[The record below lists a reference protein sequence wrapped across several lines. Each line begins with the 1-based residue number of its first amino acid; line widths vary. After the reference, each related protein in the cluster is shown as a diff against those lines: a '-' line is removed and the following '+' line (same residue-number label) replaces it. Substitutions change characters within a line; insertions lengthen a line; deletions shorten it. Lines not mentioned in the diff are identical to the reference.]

1 MDISADVAAIVGQ
14 ASDWN
19 FAGDCALLELMKR
32 ISQNLHERGEQTSRN
47 FREFETKVRRVDI
60 ALDNATN
67 SLRSLQFGQQF
78 VEYRVEEVDDDDFVL
93 PEEQQKK
100 PELPLKSSQEL
111 AAEFL
116 QNNLQMFRKNF
127 EAVTI
132 ELTDSD
138 EEDGTVNATT
148 VYRDKNP
155 YDSIPLP
162 YVIGSKEWQEH
173 KHAGLY
179 DSTENSEDEQPEQF
193 SSSSSDELE
202 TAAPK
207 ATPVHQAQHSDSS
220 SLASL
225 PREMPAQNQATPV
238 AQPPP
243 QPVSQSVPQPVLP
256 LARPRPIISMHRN
269 PHESDMFAALRA
281 SPPSDDPPSSSA
293 SSLNSSPAIS
303 HANAAATGLSSSS
316 SSASKVVIQAGRQS
330 PPKLFDEAIPV
341 AAAATPIDVPSA
353 VRPTPSAASQ
363 IKRKPVNLFNDD
375 EFNSFMS
382 EIVDKVQSKSANGPT
397 PPATVTKAKNSPKE
411 SPAPQEV
418 KPVAPARK
426 PIETPQRSLNLFED
440 SPPPSP
446 SLRPATSTANPAKK
460 LPTSLFD
467 DNLDDDVDDFLSS
480 FTAKPKPQQQTPKTT
495 LFDDDDDLD
504 IDDIFAKKT
513 PTVQPTKLASNIVS
527 ATSLFDDDGEDV
539 ENVND
544 IFGTSSRK
552 AAEKQPQQ
560 QTKVSLV
567 QPPAREP
574 PAAPRSLFDDLGDDD
589 LFGTPKAKK
598 PSPYAGAEKEQ
609 LSETKRLVEEATPA
623 DVEQQLPEQAEL
635 FGQQAKK
642 LERQIP
648 QASQDSPDEAPANL
662 KAQLPISKV
671 DLFSD
676 DFSDEEVVI
685 SSSSHTTRDSKE
697 ITTTGELLPEP
708 TNKAEEDQDEPKNKD
723 EAELSSNNEEQQQ
736 VKPALLGDLLKN
748 IKDSSANT
756 IAEEEEE
763 AEEEQPPPADQQQ
776 LQQDPIISLVAGQT
790 KKLTHSQ
797 APADLA
803 AAQQIMQNYSSLFSD
818 EPPDDSEFFQ
828 SLGTSSLSSLSATKM
843 FDSEQDF
850 FEPSLPDL
858 PPAAA
863 ATVEQAN
870 NDYGGMRLFSDEP
883 PEDDEDEDE
892 QEEKEIAAVSAN
904 AAKQP
909 DAAAPKRI
917 HTIFYDDFSETA
929 RAGSAAPQAKSAIFA
944 EEPPPA
950 DAPKPSSPVKKLQM
964 PNININV
971 QALLPGAGSGPG
983 ALPKPPKKLEE
994 AARSA
999 APVRQAAI
1007 SSSSEADNI
1016 LQCISKTRVRGPA
1029 HRRPSTRRA
1038 RQANYARSLL
1048 EAPPEPTPASST
1060 SPSAA
1065 TSTTASLSSKSAGLP
1080 SFDSDDN
1087 EAAADDAL
1095 FKAFRAQPAAA
1106 QESSQAAKSK
1116 TALFLDCDPDDDA
1129 LFGKTLDRKAE
1140 KVPAVVPP
1148 VAPRATSPFAP
1159 PAIAPVA
1166 PPATTPVAPLATTP
1180 VAMLS
1185 TQPPEDDFKPFAKS
1199 ASFLDSDE
1207 DDDSNG
1213 FLFSPSTAQR
1223 PAQYANMGTSRAP
1236 TGPPKS
1242 YVSFLDNNDADED
1255 AMFAAAATRSA
1266 AAAAPTALPSQ
1277 KPPKDELKS
1286 TAKSAFLVSDEDDD
1300 DDALFQTGKLK
1311 TVAATKKPQVVEP
1324 KSSKVQAPAP
1334 ASVVLDKS
1342 KPKPKPVKS
1351 KLFDDSDDDDDLFG
1365 SAAASVSKAQPA
1377 PAPAAAISQAPL
1389 FASSSEEEPE
1399 QKPPKALTSK
1409 AKLPAKPAK
1418 SLFSDD
1424 DDDDDLFGGGA
1435 AAAAP
1440 GAKRAAPSS
1449 QARPVPKKAASKTT
1463 MATPLQASK
1472 VDGAD
1477 NPLAD
1482 LLGP

>member
-1 MDISADVAAIVGQ
+1 MDISADVADIVGQ
-14 ASDWN
+14 ASEWN

-100 PELPLKSSQEL
+100 PEVPLKSSQEL

-155 YDSIPLP
+155 YDTIPLP

-173 KHAGLY
+173 KYAGLC
-179 DSTENSEDEQPEQF
+179 DSAENSEDEQPEQF

-207 ATPVHQAQHSDSS
+207 PTQVHQAQHSDSS

-225 PREMPAQNQATPV
+225 PKENQAAPA
-238 AQPPP
+238 AQPVL
-243 QPVSQSVPQPVLP
+243 QPVRQPEPQPVLP
-256 LARPRPIISMHRN
+256 VAQPRPIISMHRN

-316 SSASKVVIQAGRQS
+316 SSTSKIVIQANRQS
-330 PPKLFDEAIPV
+330 PPKLFDEAVPV
-341 AAAATPIDVPSA
+341 VPAATPIDVPSE
-353 VRPTPSAASQ
+353 VKPTATAASQ

-382 EIVDKVQSKSANGPT
+382 EIVDKVQSKSGSGST
-397 PPATVTKAKNSPKE
+397 THATVAKSKSVPKE

-418 KPVAPARK
+418 KPVAPPRK
-426 PIETPQRSLNLFED
+426 PNETPQRSLNLFDD
-440 SPPPSP
+440 SPPLSP
-446 SLRPATSTANPAKK
+446 NLRPATSKANPAKK

-467 DNLDDDVDDFLSS
+467 DNLEDDVDDFLSS
-480 FTAKPKPQQQTPKTT
+480 FTAKAKPQQQKPKTT

-513 PTVQPTKLASNIVS
+513 PTVQPTKIVNTS
-527 ATSLFDDDGEDV
+527 SLFDDDFEDV
-539 ENVND
+539 GNAHD
-544 IFGTSSRK
+544 IFGRSSRN
-552 AAEKQPQQ
+552 AAEKQPQPSEAAP
-560 QTKVSLV
+560 VL
-567 QPPAREP
+567 PPAREP
-574 PAAPRSLFDDLGDDD
+574 PSRSLFDDLGDDD
-589 LFGTPKAKK
+589 LFGTPKTKK
-598 PSPYAGAEKEQ
+598 PSPYAPAEKER
-609 LSETKRLVEEATPA
+609 LSETKRLVEEAPAGDVAPA
-623 DVEQQLPEQAEL
+623 DQVMEQQPPEQAEPI
-635 FGQQAKK
+635 GDQAKK
-642 LERQIP
+642 HELQIP
-648 QASQDSPDEAPANL
+648 QASQDSPGEAPANL
-662 KAQLPISKV
+662 KAELPISKV

-676 DFSDEEVVI
+676 DFSDEEAVI
-685 SSSSHTTRDSKE
+685 SSTSRTSRDLKE
-697 ITTTGELLPEP
+697 IRSGELLPEP
-708 TNKAEEDQDEPKNKD
+708 TNKAKEDQDEPEPKD
-723 EAELSSNNEEQQQ
+723 LVSNNEEQHQ

-748 IKDSSANT
+748 INDSSANT
-756 IAEEEEE
+756 MVEEEEE
-763 AEEEQPPPADQQQ
+763 EEEQPPAD
-776 LQQDPIISLVAGQT
+776 QDPIISLVAEQT
-790 KKLTHSQ
+790 KKSTHSP
-797 APADLA
+797 APADVA

-850 FEPSLPDL
+850 YEPSLPDL

-863 ATVEQAN
+863 ATVEQPN

-883 PEDDEDEDE
+883 PDDDEDEEDE
-892 QEEKEIAAVSAN
+892 RGIAAA

-909 DAAAPKRI
+909 DVAAPKRI
-917 HTIFYDDFSETA
+917 HTIFYDDFSETT
-929 RAGSAAPQAKSAIFA
+929 RAGAAQQAKSAIFA

-950 DAPKPSSPVKKLQM
+950 DAVASKPGSPIKKLQM

-971 QALLPGAGSGPG
+971 QALLPGSGAS

-994 AARSA
+994 AVAPST
-999 APVRQAAI
+999 APVSQVAI

-1038 RQANYARSLL
+1038 RQANYAKSLL
-1048 EAPPEPTPASST
+1048 EAQPEPIPASST

-1065 TSTTASLSSKSAGLP
+1065 TSTTASLSSKSAGVP
-1080 SFDSDDN
+1080 SFESDDN
-1087 EAAADDAL
+1087 EADDAL

-1106 QESSQAAKSK
+1106 QESSRAAISK
-1116 TALFLDCDPDDDA
+1116 PALFLDCQPDDDE
-1129 LFGKTLDRKAE
+1129 LFGKTLERKTN
-1140 KVPAVVPP
+1140 KMPATAPP
-1148 VAPRATSPFAP
+1148 VDPPASAPAAP
-1159 PAIAPVA
+1159 PAASHATTPVALTEVSPVA
-1166 PPATTPVAPLATTP
+1166 PPATAP
-1180 VAMLS
+1180 VAMLSS
-1185 TQPPEDDFKPFAKS
+1185 TQPPEDDIKHFDKPS
-1199 ASFLDSDE
+1199 PFLDSGE
-1207 DDDSNG
+1207 DDDG
-1213 FLFSPSTAQR
+1213 FLFSPSAAQR
-1223 PAQYANMGTSRAP
+1223 PAQYANRGTSRAP

-1242 YVSFLDNNDADED
+1242 YVSFLDNNDEDED
-1255 AMFAAAATRSA
+1255 AMFAAAATRS

-1286 TAKSAFLVSDEDDD
+1286 TAKSAFLDSDDD
-1300 DDALFQTGKLK
+1300 DDEALFWSSKLQTQ
-1311 TVAATKKPQVVEP
+1311 TQIVEP
-1324 KSSKVQAPAP
+1324 NSSKVETPAPAP
-1334 ASVVLDKS
+1334 ASVALDKS
-1342 KPKPKPVKS
+1342 KPQPVKS

-1365 SAAASVSKAQPA
+1365 SAVTKAQS
-1377 PAPAAAISQAPL
+1377 APAAAATL

-1399 QKPPKALTSK
+1399 QKPPKPLTTK
-1409 AKLPAKPAK
+1409 AKLPAK

-1435 AAAAP
+1435 AA
-1440 GAKRAAPSS
+1440 GAKRAAISS
-1449 QARPVPKKAASKTT
+1449 QAKPLPKKTAGKTTTATPVQASKT
-1463 MATPLQASK
+1463 
-1472 VDGAD
+1472 DGVD

>member
-1 MDISADVAAIVGQ
+1 MDISADVAAIVEQ
-14 ASDWN
+14 ASEWN

-47 FREFETKVRRVDI
+47 LREFETQVRRVDI

-148 VYRDKNP
+148 VYRAKNP

-173 KHAGLY
+173 KYAGLY
-179 DSTENSEDEQPEQF
+179 DSAENSEDEQPEQF

-207 ATPVHQAQHSDSS
+207 PTHVHQAQHSDSS

-225 PREMPAQNQATPV
+225 PKENQATPAAQPVPQLV
-238 AQPPP
+238 AQP
-243 QPVSQSVPQPVLP
+243 VPQPVLP
-256 LARPRPIISMHRN
+256 VAQPRPIISMHRN

-316 SSASKVVIQAGRQS
+316 SSTSKVVIQAGRQS
-330 PPKLFDEAIPV
+330 PPKLFDEAVPV
-341 AAAATPIDVPSA
+341 APAATPIDVPSD
-353 VRPTPSAASQ
+353 VKPTPTAASQ
-363 IKRKPVNLFNDD
+363 IKRKPVNLFNDE

-382 EIVDKVQSKSANGPT
+382 EIVDKVQSKSGNGST
-397 PPATVTKAKNSPKE
+397 TPATVAKSKSVPKE

-418 KPVAPARK
+418 KPVAPPRK
-426 PIETPQRSLNLFED
+426 ATETPQRSLNLFED
-440 SPPPSP
+440 SPPLSP
-446 SLRPATSTANPAKK
+446 NLRPATSTANPAKK

-480 FTAKPKPQQQTPKTT
+480 FTAKPKPQQQKPKTT

-504 IDDIFAKKT
+504 IDDIFGKKT
-513 PTVQPTKLASNIVS
+513 PTVQPTKIVS
-527 ATSLFDDDGEDV
+527 TRSLFDDDVEDV
-539 ENVND
+539 KNAHD

-552 AAEKQPQQ
+552 SAEKQPQPSE
-560 QTKVSLV
+560 VAPVL
-567 QPPAREP
+567 PPAKEP
-574 PAAPRSLFDDLGDDD
+574 PIRSLFDDLGDDD
-589 LFGTPKAKK
+589 LFGTPKTKK
-598 PSPYAGAEKEQ
+598 PSPYAAAEKEQ
-609 LSETKRLVEEATPA
+609 LSETKRLVEEAPA
-623 DVEQQLPEQAEL
+623 GDVVSADQVMEQQLPEQAEPI
-635 FGQQAKK
+635 GDQAKK

-662 KAQLPISKV
+662 KAELPISKV
-671 DLFSD
+671 DLFSE
-676 DFSDEEVVI
+676 DFSDEEAVI
-685 SSSSHTTRDSKE
+685 SSTSHASRDLKE
-697 ITTTGELLPEP
+697 IATSGDLLPEP
-708 TNKAEEDQDEPKNKD
+708 TNKAKEDQDEPEQKD
-723 EAELSSNNEEQQQ
+723 KVELVSNNEEQHE
-736 VKPALLGDLLKN
+736 VKPALLGDLLNN
-748 IKDSSANT
+748 INDSSANT
-756 IAEEEEE
+756 IAEEEEQ
-763 AEEEQPPPADQQQ
+763 EEQPPAD
-776 LQQDPIISLVAGQT
+776 QDPIISLVAEQS
-790 KKLTHSQ
+790 KKSTHSP
-797 APADLA
+797 APADVA

-850 FEPSLPDL
+850 YEPSLPDL

-863 ATVEQAN
+863 ATVEQPN

-883 PEDDEDEDE
+883 PDDDEDEEDE
-892 QEEKEIAAVSAN
+892 REIAAA

-909 DAAAPKRI
+909 DVAAPKRI
-917 HTIFYDDFSETA
+917 HTIFYDDFSETT
-929 RAGSAAPQAKSAIFA
+929 RAGAAQQAKSAIFA

-950 DAPKPSSPVKKLQM
+950 DAVAPKPSSPIKKLQM

-971 QALLPGAGSGPG
+971 QALLPGSGAG

-994 AARSA
+994 AVAPSA
-999 APVRQAAI
+999 APISQVAI

-1038 RQANYARSLL
+1038 RQANYAKSLL
-1048 EAPPEPTPASST
+1048 EAQPEPTPASST

-1065 TSTTASLSSKSAGLP
+1065 TSTTASLSSKSAGVP
-1080 SFDSDDN
+1080 SFESDDN
-1087 EAAADDAL
+1087 EADDAL

-1106 QESSQAAKSK
+1106 QESSRAAISK
-1116 TALFLDCDPDDDA
+1116 PSLFLDCEADEDE
-1129 LFGKTLDRKAE
+1129 LFGKTLERKAD
-1140 KVPAVVPP
+1140 KMPAA
-1148 VAPRATSPFAP
+1148 AP
-1159 PAIAPVA
+1159 PVA
-1166 PPATTPVAPLATTP
+1166 PPATAPVALPAAAPSVAPPAISPAAPPATAP
-1180 VAMLS
+1180 VAMLSS
-1185 TQPPEDDFKPFAKS
+1185 TQPPEDDLKLFAKS
-1199 ASFLDSDE
+1199 APFLDSDE
-1207 DDDSNG
+1207 DDDG
-1213 FLFSPSTAQR
+1213 FLFSPSAPQR
-1223 PAQYANMGTSRAP
+1223 PAQYANRGTSKAP

-1242 YVSFLDNNDADED
+1242 YVSFLDNNDEDED
-1255 AMFAAAATRSA
+1255 AMFAAAATGSAAAA

-1277 KPPKDELKS
+1277 KPPKDKLKS
-1286 TAKSAFLVSDEDDD
+1286 TAKSAFLDSEDDD
-1300 DDALFQTGKLK
+1300 DEALFQPSKLK
-1311 TVAATKKPQVVEP
+1311 TQPQLVEP

-1334 ASVVLDKS
+1334 APASVALDKS
-1342 KPKPKPVKS
+1342 KPQPVKS
-1351 KLFDDSDDDDDLFG
+1351 KLFDDSDDDNDDLFG
-1365 SAAASVSKAQPA
+1365 SAVSKAQS
-1377 PAPAAAISQAPL
+1377 APAAAATL

-1399 QKPPKALTSK
+1399 QKPPKPLTTK
-1409 AKLPAKPAK
+1409 AKLPAK

-1435 AAAAP
+1435 AA
-1440 GAKRAAPSS
+1440 GAKRAAVRS
-1449 QARPVPKKAASKTT
+1449 QAKPLPKKASSKTT
-1463 MATPLQASK
+1463 TATPLQASK
-1472 VDGAD
+1472 TDGVD